1 MKIKT
6 ISITLITLT
15 LLGLIGYRITK
26 NSEESEKGGGK
37 GDKKPP
43 MMVDAIVVSE
53 TNFANTI
60 SLSGSIEANENVE
73 IRSEVSGIVEKIYFT
88 EGTNVRKGQVLLK
101 VNDIELRAQLSQA
114 QTRQS
119 LASENERRAKL
130 LLQKEA
136 ISQEEYDIASAE
148 FRSLK
153 AQTQLI
159 QAQIA
164 KTSIRAPFSGKIGLR
179 NISPG
184 TYVTPTTLITK
195 LVSANQVKISF
206 SIPEKYASEVENN
219 SPIQLTIP
227 NNSEKFT
234 AKIYAIEPEIETSTR
249 TLKIRAI
256 AENPNGKLLA
266 GTFATIELPLK
277 NIKGAIQIPSEAVVP
292 VQDGKVVYIANNG
305 KAKEVK
311 IETIVRTDK
320 NVIVTQ
326 GVKSG
331 DTILTSG
338 VMALKDEA
346 DIKVKVKQSKLPTS
360 NFPLTNEFI
369 YFKYKKTRIY
379 HCNQFVDYTFWYFRF

>member
-15 LLGLIGYRITK
+15 LIGLIGYRITK
-26 NSEESEKGGGK
+26 NSTESEKGGGK

-88 EGTNVRKGQVLLK
+88 EGTNVSKGQVLLK
-101 VNDIELRAQLSQA
+101 MNDIELRAQLSQA

-164 KTSIRAPFSGKIGLR
+164 KTTIIAPFSGKIGLR

-195 LVSANQVKISF
+195 LVSANEVKISF
-206 SIPEKYASEVENN
+206 SIPEKYAS
-219 SPIQLTIP
+219 
-227 NNSEKFT
+227 
-234 AKIYAIEPEIETSTR
+234 
-249 TLKIRAI
+249 
-256 AENPNGKLLA
+256 
-266 GTFATIELPLK
+266 
-277 NIKGAIQIPSEAVVP
+277 
-292 VQDGKVVYIANNG
+292 
-305 KAKEVK
+305 
-311 IETIVRTDK
+311 
-320 NVIVTQ
+320 
-326 GVKSG
+326 
-331 DTILTSG
+331 
-338 VMALKDEA
+338 
-346 DIKVKVKQSKLPTS
+346 
-360 NFPLTNEFI
+360 
-369 YFKYKKTRIY
+369 
-379 HCNQFVDYTFWYFRF
+379 